1 MLASFGRCL
10 LIRPYVI
17 LTSWSVILSFLSY
30 SMIYH
35 YSKRNNLKKK
45 PPAKSLKSFAWRKE
59 RLFLTKEEKQ
69 IREHSFQYF
78 HVPTRLR
85 LRAASLL
92 ISLLHKRNQNNH
104 KITFSYNAF
113 MCVRR
118 NKHLRIFS
126 GSANLFRKPCK
137 MFWFWLSMA
146 RFMFHFWQTTKT
158 IMQTFIKSR
167 DRFTRLQTPCLRESI
182 VGGKFRRLPSV
193 ISFKFLERV
202 SKTPITKPTK
212 TLKSRVYFRKN
223 HYL

>member
-1 MLASFGRCL
+1 MTFLHHIFAIEVLFDLQKWYLKKVFNFRDKINRSVSCLWVELEQIFFIRAIVTAFKMLASFGRCL

-45 PPAKSLKSFAWRKE
+45 PRAKSLKSFAWRKE

-92 ISLLHKRNQNNH
+92 ISLLHKRNQNKNVLH
-104 KITFSYNAF
+104 VVQNYFFLQCFY
-113 MCVRR
+113 VR
-118 NKHLRIFS
+118 K
-126 GSANLFRKPCK
+126 AK
-137 MFWFWLSMA
+137 
-146 RFMFHFWQTTKT
+146 
-158 IMQTFIKSR
+158 QTFAHFQWS
-167 DRFTRLQTPCLRESI
+167 S
-182 VGGKFRRLPSV
+182 
-193 ISFKFLERV
+193 
-202 SKTPITKPTK
+202 
-212 TLKSRVYFRKN
+212 
-223 HYL
+223 

>member
-1 MLASFGRCL
+1 M
-10 LIRPYVI
+10 
-17 LTSWSVILSFLSY
+17 ILSFLSY

-45 PPAKSLKSFAWRKE
+45 PPEKSLKSLALRTE

-113 MCVRR
+113 MSVRR
-118 NKHLRIFS
+118 SKHLRIFS
-126 GSANLFRKPCK
+126 GSANLFRKPYK
-137 MFWFWLSMA
+137 MF
-146 RFMFHFWQTTKT
+146 
-158 IMQTFIKSR
+158 
-167 DRFTRLQTPCLRESI
+167 
-182 VGGKFRRLPSV
+182 
-193 ISFKFLERV
+193 
-202 SKTPITKPTK
+202 
-212 TLKSRVYFRKN
+212 
-223 HYL
+223 